1 LSQVLRPRV
10 EPSALL
16 GCKSLPQIAEA
27 ELALAVGVGWNRR
40 QQVVNAD
47 ALRAGELVKLEERAE
62 ADALL
67 VMRQHLFLRD
77 AKLVRNSLSDL
88 VRALPVLGPFARLL
102 LLARKLFR
110 AAIVCSPETAGCV
123 KDRWSASAERKRG

>member
-1 LSQVLRPRV
+1 SQFLRPRV

-77 AKLVRNSLSDL
+77 AELVRDGLGHL
-88 VRALPVLGPFARLL
+88 VRALPVLGPFVGLL
-102 LLARKLFR
+102 LLRGQRFI
-110 AAIVCSPETAGCV
+110 AASSRLLETGL
-123 KDRWSASAERKRG
+123 